1 MGKIIAIT
9 NQKGGVGKT
18 TTTVNLSAAIAAQ
31 GKYVLVIDIDPQGN
45 ATTGLGIEKSDIQEC
60 VYDILVND
68 VDPKDVIRETAFE
81 NLDIIPATI
90 NLSGA
95 ELELAHISG
104 RERILKTALKNVK
117 KKYDYIF
124 LDCPPS
130 LSLLTLNALTA
141 AESIV
146 VPIQAEYYA
155 LEGLTQLLNT
165 VRLVQKHM
173 NSKLG
178 IEGILLTMT
187 SNTNLSKEVEAEV
200 RALFDQKVF
209 QTTISRGVRLS
220 EAPSHGEP
228 IMYYDAQS
236 KGTQEYSE
244 LAREVIRNG

>member
-18 TTTVNLSAAIAAQ
+18 TTTVNLSAAIAAS
-31 GKYVLVIDIDPQGN
+31 GKHVLVIDIDPQGN

-60 VYDILVND
+60 IYDILVND
-68 VDPKDVIRETAFE
+68 VDPKNVVRETSFE
-81 NLDIIPATI
+81 NLDVIPATI

-104 RERILKTALKNVK
+104 RERILKEALKNLK
-117 KKYDYIF
+117 RKYDYIF

-141 AESIV
+141 SESII

-187 SNTNLSKEVEAEV
+187 SNTNLSKEVESEV

-209 QTTISRGVRLS
+209 YTTITRGVRLS

-236 KGTQEYSE
+236 RGAQEYFE
-244 LAREVIRNG
+244 LAQEVIRNG

>member
-187 SNTNLSKEVEAEV
+187 SNTNLSKEVETEV

>member
-60 VYDILVND
+60 IYDILVND
-68 VDPKDVIRETAFE
+68 ADPKDVIRETSFE

-117 KKYDYIF
+117 RKYDYIF

-187 SNTNLSKEVEAEV
+187 SNTNLSKEVETEV

-236 KGTQEYSE
+236 KGTQEYAD
-244 LAREVIRNG
+244 LAREVIQNG

>member
-1 MGKIIAIT
+1 MGKIVAIT

-18 TTTVNLSAAIAAQ
+18 TTTVNLSAAIAAL
-31 GKYVLVIDIDPQGN
+31 GKHVLVIDIDPQGN

-60 VYDILVND
+60 IYDILVND
-68 VDPKDVIRETAFE
+68 ANPLNVIRETPFE
-81 NLDIIPATI
+81 NLDVIPATI

-95 ELELAHISG
+95 ELELANISG
-104 RERILKTALKNVK
+104 RERILKAALKTVTR
-117 KKYDYIF
+117 KYDYIF

-187 SNTNLSKEVEAEV
+187 SNTNLSKEVESEV
-200 RALFDQKVF
+200 RSLFDQKVF
-209 QTTISRGVRLS
+209 MTTISRGVRLS

-236 KGTQEYSE
+236 KGTQEYLS
-244 LAREVIRNG
+244 LAQEVIHNG

>member
-18 TTTVNLSAAIAAQ
+18 TTTVNLSAAVAAL
-31 GKYVLVIDIDPQGN
+31 GKHVLVVDIDPQGN

-60 VYDILVND
+60 IYDILVND
-68 VDPKDVIRETAFE
+68 VSPKQVIRETLFE
-81 NLDIIPATI
+81 NLDVIPATI

-95 ELELAHISG
+95 ELELAHLTG
-104 RERILKTALKNVK
+104 RERILLDALKEVRK
-117 KKYDYIF
+117 EYDYIF

-141 AESIV
+141 SQSLI

-173 NSKLG
+173 NGKLA

-209 QTTISRGVRLS
+209 ATTISRGVRLS

-228 IMYYDAQS
+228 IMYYDAGS
-236 KGTQEYSE
+236 KGTQEYLS
-244 LAREVIRNG
+244 LAQEVLQNG

>member
-1 MGKIIAIT
+1 MGKIVAIT

-68 VDPKDVIRETAFE
+68 ADPKDVIRETSFE

-104 RERILKTALKNVK
+104 RERILKNALKNVR

-187 SNTNLSKEVEAEV
+187 SNTNLSKEVETEV

-236 KGTQEYSE
+236 KGTQEYAE

>member
-1 MGKIIAIT
+1 MGKIIAVT

-18 TTTVNLSAAIAAQ
+18 TTTVNLSAAIAAL
-31 GKYVLVIDIDPQGN
+31 GKHVLVIDIDPQGN

-60 VYDILVND
+60 VYDILVNGAE
-68 VDPKDVIRETAFE
+68 PKRVIRETSFE
-81 NLDIIPATI
+81 NLDVIPATI

-95 ELELAHISG
+95 ELELANISG
-104 RERILKTALKNVK
+104 RERILKTALKSVE

-141 AESIV
+141 SESIV

-173 NSKLG
+173 NGKLG

-187 SNTNLSKEVEAEV
+187 SNTNLSKEVESEV

-236 KGTQEYSE
+236 KGTQEYLE

>member
-18 TTTVNLSAAIAAQ
+18 TSTVNLAAAIAAA
-31 GKYVLVIDIDPQGN
+31 GKHVLVIDIDPQGN

-60 VYDILVND
+60 IYDVLVNE
-68 VDPKDVIRETAFE
+68 VDPKKVVRETPFE
-81 NLDIIPATI
+81 NLDVIPATI

-95 ELELAHISG
+95 ELELANLSG
-104 RERILKTALKNVK
+104 RERILKTALAQVK
-117 KKYDYIF
+117 TKYDYIF

-141 AESIV
+141 SESII

-187 SNTNLSKEVEAEV
+187 SNTNLSKEVEMEV

-209 QTTISRGVRLS
+209 NTTISRGVRLS

-228 IMYYDAQS
+228 IMYYDAGS
-236 KGTQEYSE
+236 KGAQEYAE
-244 LAREVIRNG
+244 LAKEVLRNG